1 MTLPSPTVPLVLYED
16 ADLLAVDKPEGLSA
30 IPERDLT
37 LPSAQRLL
45 EAARGERLFVVHRI
59 DKEVSGLLL
68 FARHAAAH
76 RDLSIA
82 FEKKEVEKRYL
93 AIAWGALDPK
103 LGGRGEVSLP
113 IHEFGSGRMGVDA
126 RGKPSITRWERVHD
140 SHKTSR
146 SEAADAASGPPVTT
160 LLRLSP
166 VTGRRHQLRVHLYA
180 LGHALVGDPRY
191 GEHGRNAD
199 VPRLALHA
207 HEARVKVGG
216 RVLELRAPLGPSF
229 VALLERFG
237 HRSMGIEI
245 ARGQGSMGVEGVA
258 PVAKAEGAA

>member
-1 MTLPSPTVPLVLYED
+1 
-16 ADLLAVDKPEGLSA
+16 
-30 IPERDLT
+30 
-37 LPSAQRLL
+37 
-45 EAARGERLFVVHRI
+45 
-59 DKEVSGLLL
+59 
-68 FARHAAAH
+68 
-76 RDLSIA
+76 
-82 FEKKEVEKRYL
+82 
-93 AIAWGALDPK
+93 
-103 LGGRGEVSLP
+103 
-113 IHEFGSGRMGVDA
+113 
-126 RGKPSITRWERVHD
+126 
-140 SHKTSR
+140 
-146 SEAADAASGPPVTT
+146 
-160 LLRLSP
+160 

>member
-1 MTLPSPTVPLVLYED
+1 MSSPSPIVPVVVYED
-16 ADLLAVDKPEGLSA
+16 DELLAVDKPEGLSA
-30 IPERDLT
+30 IPERDLS
-37 LPSAQRLL
+37 LPSAQKLL

-76 RDLSIA
+76 RALSMA
-82 FEKKEVEKRYL
+82 FEKKQIDKRYL
-93 AIAWGALDPK
+93 GIAWGALDPK

-126 RGKPSITRWERVHD
+126 RGKASLTRWERVNAV
-140 SHKTSR
+140 ST
-146 SEAADAASGPPVTT
+146 PVATT

-180 LGHALVGDPRY
+180 LGHPLVGDPRY
-191 GEHGRNAD
+191 GEHGRNAGI
-199 VPRLALHA
+199 PRLALHA
-207 HEARVKVGG
+207 HEAKVSVGG

-237 HRSMGIEI
+237 HRSMNVEV
-245 ARGQGSMGVEGVA
+245 ARGQASMGVETAAAARGSDGD
-258 PVAKAEGAA
+258 GA